1 VWLTEYVSRNRF
13 DAFAARKTAEATA
26 ATLPAYVTEFDRAT
40 SDLERIGNEWS
51 RRQFDGDFYASP
63 LANGLHPSC
72 SLVFVQS
79 HDGNTVTNDPS
90 TLGGGKTDKHL
101 IYEGLSEVA
110 ADAVLSGANTIGGDV
125 VFSVWHPEL
134 VDLRATLGK
143 PRHPIQ
149 IVATLRGLELDQ
161 HLLFNVPAISV
172 IVMTIESGAERMRP
186 ALESRP
192 WVQPMVLDA
201 ADDLAAAFRELRSR
215 GIGRISAVGGR
226 TLATQLVDAG
236 LVQDVYLTTAPLP
249 GGEPGT
255 PWYPRPLSTRTV
267 VRKHGTG
274 PESGVVFEHLQIR
287 PRGDVK

>member
-1 VWLTEYVSRNRF
+1 VSRNRF
-13 DAFAARKTAEATA
+13 DAFAARKTADATA
-26 ATLPAYVTEFDRAT
+26 AVLPAYVTEFDRAT

-51 RRQFDGDFYASP
+51 DRQFDGDFYASP
-63 LANGLHPSC
+63 QPDASHPAC

-79 HDGNTVTNDPS
+79 QDGNTVTNDPS

-101 IYEGLSEVA
+101 IYEGLSQVA
-110 ADAVLSGANTIGGDV
+110 ADAVLSGANTIGGDI

-134 VDLRATLGK
+134 VRLRAMLGK
-143 PRHPIQ
+143 PRYPIQ
-149 IVATLRGLELDQ
+149 IVATIRGLDLDQ
-161 HLLFNVPAISV
+161 HLLFNVPTIPV
-172 IVMTIESGAERMRP
+172 IVMTIASGAAAIQR

-192 WVQPMVLDA
+192 WVQPIVLDA
-201 ADDLAAAFRELRSR
+201 ADDLPAAFQEFRAR

-236 LVQDVYLTTAPLP
+236 LVQDVYLTTSPLP

-274 PESGVVFEHLQIR
+274 PESGVVFEHLQIQQR
-287 PRGDVK
+287 RGVK